1 MRAFA
6 WAARPNTR
14 ITGFRMSSRPESSR
28 GPPCGPDDGRD
39 HGLKSLY
46 ALDGY
51 VCMPVPSQN
60 RRQKAFG
67 YWLVHTVD
75 NQDRNEEPSSA
86 AEREDVADLSNDP
99 IRRRAWLLFL
109 AQKTLPFDQAI
120 EWARAAEQFITG
132 SASETRS
139 LATSA
144 RLQSGLGGSRGG
156 RIRASVLEVIKDN
169 PAGLSRGEVI
179 ERLHLKGD
187 KAGEASVSNALT
199 ALVKRQ
205 QIVRRERKYRVE

>member
-1 MRAFA
+1 
-6 WAARPNTR
+6 
-14 ITGFRMSSRPESSR
+14 
-28 GPPCGPDDGRD
+28 
-39 HGLKSLY
+39 
-46 ALDGY
+46 
-51 VCMPVPSQN
+51 MPVPSQN
-60 RRQKAFG
+60 RGQKASG
-67 YWLVHTVD
+67 YWLVRNAD
-75 NQDRNEEPSSA
+75 DQDRNEEPSSA
-86 AEREDVADLSNDP
+86 TEREDVADLSNDP

-109 AQKTLPFDQAI
+109 AQKTLPFDHAI

-139 LATSA
+139 LATGA
-144 RLQSGLGGSRGG
+144 RLQTGLGDGSRRG
-156 RIRASVLEVIKDN
+156 RIGASVLELIKDN